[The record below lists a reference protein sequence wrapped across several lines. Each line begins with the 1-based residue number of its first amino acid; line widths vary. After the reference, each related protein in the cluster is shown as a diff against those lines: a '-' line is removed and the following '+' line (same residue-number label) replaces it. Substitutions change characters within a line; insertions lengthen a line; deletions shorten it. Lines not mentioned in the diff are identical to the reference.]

1 MLQVV
6 LGISTLIYLV
16 PTPVAAAH
24 QAGSL
29 ALLSGVLVLGN
40 RCWVPRRTVE
50 LVRQRVASEVG
61 KGVRLQKGMDPNL
74 KAVLRELHG
83 KGRVPVTRS

>member
-1 MLQVV
+1 MLQVL

-40 RCWVPRRTVE
+40 RCWVPRRTME
-50 LVRQRVASEVG
+50 LVKRRVASEVG
-61 KGVRLQKGMDPNL
+61 KGIGVQKGMDPNL
-74 KAVLRELHG
+74 RAVLRELHG
-83 KGRVPVTRS
+83 KGRAPGTRS